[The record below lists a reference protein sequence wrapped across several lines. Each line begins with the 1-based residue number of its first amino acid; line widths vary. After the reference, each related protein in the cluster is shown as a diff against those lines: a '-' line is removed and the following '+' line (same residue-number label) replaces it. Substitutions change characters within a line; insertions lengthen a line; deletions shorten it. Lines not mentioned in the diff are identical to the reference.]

1 MMKPMELIQDMFV
14 FMIIMVRLG
23 RKLEQIL
30 MEKQWVITVVFP
42 FLYRLTD
49 QG

>member
-1 MMKPMELIQDMFV
+1 MMESMELNQVMFV
-14 FMIIMVRLG
+14 FLIIMVRLG

-30 MEKQWVITVVFP
+30 MAKRQMIPVVIP
-42 FLYRLTD
+42 FLYLLTD